1 MNRINIKQLES
12 RLINSSTP
20 INDKQVNSNK
30 NFKEILEKVQ
40 GKNEEIKFSKHALER
55 MDSRDVKLNLEEVKK
70 IEMAF
75 KKAEEKGVKDAFIL
89 LGDKG
94 FIASI
99 ENKTVITSITNEELK
114 ENIFTN
120 IDGAV
125 IL

>member
-40 GKNEEIKFSKHALER
+40 EKSEEIKFSKHALER

>member
-40 GKNEEIKFSKHALER
+40 EKNEEIKFSKHALER

>member
-30 NFKEILEKVQ
+30 NFKEILKKAQ